1 MLSQCNPIQLELH
14 KLHICRYNEMIEHI
28 VCMKVS
34 TNKIIA
40 VMVEAV
46 LQGVLK

>member
-1 MLSQCNPIQLELH
+1 MLSQYNNPIPLELH
-14 KLHICRYNEMIEHI
+14 KLHICRNEMIEYI
-28 VCMKVS
+28 ACMKVS

-40 VMVEAV
+40 ATVEAI